1 MITLYSGTP
10 GSYKS
15 YHAVCDILS
24 WLKSGRNVITNF
36 PVDYF
41 RVGIKPYGIYKFCK
55 NTEITPKMLLN
66 FHTEYHKRSY
76 KPQTLVVID
85 EASTFFN
92 PREFGRIDR
101 MEWINFFANHRHFNF
116 EVILIT
122 QSDKMLDKQIRG
134 LIEYEIKHR
143 ALARANLI
151 MWLMSKVFRGLFI
164 TVEIWYPCK
173 MRITSN
179 LHRFRKKKANCY
191 DTMAL
196 FIDKPNSQQNSSS
209 SVSSETTKKSSK
221 VVIVNEQ
228 TTSNDTQPA
237 QDDKTTLNLNGI
249 DYDTDTGV
257 STVAS
262 NRTGGSNS
270 RC

>member
-15 YHAVCDILS
+15 YHAVCDILN
-24 WLKSGRNVITNF
+24 WLKSNRNVITNF
-36 PVDYF
+36 PVDYQ
-41 RVGIKPYGIYKFCK
+41 RLGIKPSGIYKFCK
-55 NTEITPKMLLN
+55 NTEITPKMLLS
-66 FHTEYHKRSY
+66 FHIENHKLSF
-76 KPQTLVVID
+76 KPQTLIVID

-92 PREFGRIDR
+92 PREFGRADR

-151 MWLMSKVFRGLFI
+151 MWLLSKVFKGLFI

-179 LHRFRKKKANCY
+179 LHRFRKKKADCY

-196 FIDKPNSQQNSSS
+196 FIDKPN
-209 SVSSETTKKSSK
+209 EAKEEK
-221 VVIVNEQ
+221 VVRSRKVRGWSDEQ
-228 TTSNDTQPA
+228 ATSNDTQRE

-249 DYDTDTGV
+249 DYNTNTGV

-262 NRTGGSNS
+262 DRKG
-270 RC
+270 

>member
-15 YHAVCDILS
+15 YHAVCDILN
-24 WLKSGRNVITNF
+24 WLKSNRNVITNF
-36 PVDYF
+36 PVDYQ
-41 RVGIKPYGIYKFCK
+41 RLGIKPSGIYKFCK
-55 NTEITPKMLLN
+55 NTEITPKMLLS
-66 FHTEYHKRSY
+66 FHRENHKLSY
-76 KPQTLVVID
+76 KPQTLIVID

-92 PREFGRIDR
+92 PREFGRSDR
-101 MEWINFFANHRHFNF
+101 MEWINFFANHRHINF

-151 MWLMSKVFRGLFI
+151 MWLLSKVFKGLFI

-179 LHRFRKKKANCY
+179 LHRFKKKKADCY

-196 FIDKPNSQQNSSS
+196 FIDKPNEAKEEKVVRSRKVRGWSDEQATSNNTQQSKDNVTTVLDN
-209 SVSSETTKKSSK
+209 SVSY
-221 VVIVNEQ
+221 
-228 TTSNDTQPA
+228 
-237 QDDKTTLNLNGI
+237 NL
-249 DYDTDTGV
+249 DTGV
-257 STVAS
+257 SVISTS
-262 NRTGGSNS
+262 TKS
-270 RC
+270 

>member
-15 YHAVCDILS
+15 YHAVCDILN
-24 WLKSGRNVITNF
+24 WLKSNRNVITNF
-36 PVDYF
+36 PVDYQ
-41 RVGIKPYGIYKFCK
+41 RLGIKPSGIYKFCK
-55 NTEITPKMLLN
+55 NTEITPKMLLS
-66 FHTEYHKRSY
+66 FHIENHKLSF
-76 KPQTLVVID
+76 KPQTLIVID

-92 PREFGRIDR
+92 PREFGRSDR
-101 MEWINFFANHRHFNF
+101 LEWINFFANHRHFNF

-151 MWLMSKVFRGLFI
+151 MWLLSKVFKGLFI

-179 LHRFRKKKANCY
+179 LHRFKKKKASCY

-196 FIDKPNSQQNSSS
+196 FIDNPYTEALEEQP
-209 SVSSETTKKSSK
+209 KKQDKSK
-221 VVIVNEQ
+221 NKKRVRGWSDEQ
-228 TTSNDTQPA
+228 ATSNDTQRK
-237 QDDKTTLNLNGI
+237 QDDKTTINI
-249 DYDTDTGV
+249 DCVNYDVDTGI
-257 STVAS
+257 TTI
-262 NRTGGSNS
+262 NNNS
-270 RC
+270 

>member
-15 YHAVCDILS
+15 YHAVCDILN
-24 WLKSGRNVITNF
+24 WLKSNRNVITNF
-36 PVDYF
+36 PVDYA
-41 RVGIKPYGIYKFCK
+41 RVGVSPKGIYKFCK
-55 NTEITPKMLLN
+55 NTEITPKMLLS
-66 FHTEYHKRSY
+66 FHRENHKLSY
-76 KPQTLVVID
+76 KPQTLIVID

-92 PREFGRIDR
+92 PREFGRSDR

-151 MWLMSKVFRGLFI
+151 MWLLSKVFKGLFI

-179 LHRFRKKKANCY
+179 LHRFRKKKADCY

-196 FIDKPNSQQNSSS
+196 FIDNPYTEALEEQP
-209 SVSSETTKKSSK
+209 KKQDKSK
-221 VVIVNEQ
+221 NKKRVRGWSDEQ
-228 TTSNDTQPA
+228 ATSNDTQRK
-237 QDDKTTLNLNGI
+237 QDDKTTINI
-249 DYDTDTGV
+249 DCVNYDVDTGI
-257 STVAS
+257 TTI
-262 NRTGGSNS
+262 NNNS
-270 RC
+270 

>member
-15 YHAVCDILS
+15 YHAVCDILN
-24 WLKSGRNVITNF
+24 WLRTGRNVITNF
-36 PVDYF
+36 PVDYQ
-41 RVGIKPYGIYKFCK
+41 RLGIKPSGIYKFCK
-55 NTEITPKMLLN
+55 NTEITPKMLLS
-66 FHTEYHKRSY
+66 FHSENHRLSY
-76 KPQTLVVID
+76 KPQTLIVID

-92 PREFGRIDR
+92 PREFGRSDR

-151 MWLMSKVFRGLFI
+151 MWLFSKLCKGLFFTI
-164 TVEIWYPCK
+164 EIWYPCK

-179 LHRFRKKKANCY
+179 LHRFKKKKADCY

-196 FIDKPNSQQNSSS
+196 FIDKP
-209 SVSSETTKKSSK
+209 TTQAPTQSKSKSKSK
-221 VVIVNEQ
+221 VVIIDEQ
-228 TTSNDTQPA
+228 IADNDTQRK
-237 QDDKTTLNLNGI
+237 QDDKTTLNLDNHN
-249 DYDTDTGV
+249 YDVNTGV
-257 STVAS
+257 STVAGDRKS
-262 NRTGGSNS
+262 
-270 RC
+270 

>member
-15 YHAVCDILS
+15 YHAVCDILN
-24 WLKSGRNVITNF
+24 WLKSNRNVITNF
-36 PVDYF
+36 SVDYQ
-41 RVGIKPYGIYKFCK
+41 RLGIKPSGIYKFCK
-55 NTEITPKMLLN
+55 NTEITPKMLLS
-66 FHTEYHKRSY
+66 FHRENHKLSY
-76 KPQTLVVID
+76 KPQTLIVID

-92 PREFGRIDR
+92 PREFGRSDR
-101 MEWINFFANHRHFNF
+101 MEWIYFFANHRHFNF

-151 MWLMSKVFRGLFI
+151 MWLLSKVFKGLFI

-179 LHRFRKKKANCY
+179 LHRFKKKKADCY

-196 FIDKPNSQQNSSS
+196 FIDKPSEAKEEKVVRSRKVRGWSDEQVTNNNTQQSKDNVTTVLDN
-209 SVSSETTKKSSK
+209 SVSY
-221 VVIVNEQ
+221 
-228 TTSNDTQPA
+228 
-237 QDDKTTLNLNGI
+237 NL
-249 DYDTDTGV
+249 DTGV
-257 STVAS
+257 SVISTS
-262 NRTGGSNS
+262 TKS
-270 RC
+270 

>member
-15 YHAVCDILS
+15 YHAVCDILN
-24 WLKSGRNVITNF
+24 WLKSNRNVITNF
-36 PVDYF
+36 PVDYA
-41 RVGIKPYGIYKFCK
+41 RVGVSPKGIYKFCK
-55 NTEITPKMLLN
+55 NTEITPKMLLS
-66 FHTEYHKRSY
+66 FHRENHKLSY
-76 KPQTLVVID
+76 KPQTLIVID

-92 PREFGRIDR
+92 PREFGRSDR

-151 MWLMSKVFRGLFI
+151 MWLFSKLCKGLFFTI
-164 TVEIWYPCK
+164 EIWYPCK

-179 LHRFRKKKANCY
+179 LHRFKKKKADCY

-196 FIDKPNSQQNSSS
+196 FIDKPTTQVSQNQG
-209 SVSSETTKKSSK
+209 KSK
-221 VVIVNEQ
+221 VVIIDEQ
-228 TTSNDTQPA
+228 IADNDTQRK
-237 QDDKTTLNLNGI
+237 QDDKTTLNLDNVNYDVNTGITTINNNG
-249 DYDTDTGV
+249 
-257 STVAS
+257 
-262 NRTGGSNS
+262 
-270 RC
+270 